1 MIRIPKRLMRLIFG
15 GIAAALLLLLFF
27 FLICPLA
34 NDGAAKRNLR
44 KVEALPLPEG
54 AEKLESYSAS
64 GHLLGR
70 GNGMQYL
77 GLILLRSAQSE
88 EELKLYYAA
97 LSKTGEQYNV
107 AAQTGRELA
116 ILPGRKHH
124 FKTDISGGDCYIVYL
139 WGGRNGIFEVLDP
152 R

>member
-1 MIRIPKRLMRLIFG
+1 
-15 GIAAALLLLLFF
+15 
-27 FLICPLA
+27 
-34 NDGAAKRNLR
+34 
-44 KVEALPLPEG
+44 
-54 AEKLESYSAS
+54 
-64 GHLLGR
+64 
-70 GNGMQYL
+70 MQYL

-139 WGGRNGIFEVLDP
+139 WGGRNGIFEALDP

>member
-70 GNGMQYL
+70 GNG
-77 GLILLRSAQSE
+77 ILLRSAQSE

-107 AAQTGRELA
+107 AAQTGRGLA

-139 WGGRNGIFEVLDP
+139 WGGRNGIFEALDP